1 MSEPDAGPGL
11 AEQLVLVVVVV
22 VQSLPVQ
29 LVDDVPDA
37 EIFAVRTPFS

>member
-11 AEQLVLVVVVV
+11 AEQLVFEVVVV
-22 VQSLPVQ
+22 VQSLPEQ
-29 LVDDVPDA
+29 LVDDVADA